1 MAGPTDTEELNEL
14 HLAELHAR
22 AAAAGVEG
30 YRLLRREAL
39 IEKLGGVPA
48 SAPAP
53 SRGRR
58 RRAPDVDPERDT
70 DEVEAVADA
79 EPVAE
84 TPADDGE
91 ETPRPRRRR
100 GRRGGRGRGG
110 GEREK
115 LAPEAGQR
123 EADGGSERRDDS
135 DAETEQVTGTLELTR
150 QRHGFLRVPGSDE
163 DVYVSASQVRRCEL
177 KAGDEV
183 TGPARAPRRGERH
196 RALVRVELVNGA
208 EPVDLPA
215 GAAPGR
221 AGRPADAEPEA
232 TAPDGP
238 DFDSFTAASPARRIT
253 LPDAADTLPRA
264 VDLLAPLAFGQRVLV
279 RSAPRSGRTA
289 LLRALAST
297 LAATEGVDLTV
308 LLIDE
313 RPEEVAAW
321 SETVAAESLALASAD
336 ISPGEQVKVATT
348 ALDRARAKA
357 AAGGDTVLL
366 CDSLTRLAVAADG
379 VAEVKRLF
387 GSGRELAEEGAGS
400 LTVIATAL
408 DEGDDDGS
416 AERAV
421 ATTETS
427 LVTLDPSLA
436 EEGIVPALR
445 FGECRI
451 VGEEHLLSEEECDG
465 LRHLRVKLAELVPPE
480 AATFIRELLAEHPT
494 NAEALKSLA

>member
-1 MAGPTDTEELNEL
+1 MAGPTDTEELSEL

-39 IEKLGGVPA
+39 IERLGGSPA
-48 SAPAP
+48 AAP

-58 RRAPDVDPERDT
+58 RRAPDVDLERDT
-70 DEVEAVADA
+70 DEVEAIAEAEKPA
-79 EPVAE
+79 EPTDE
-84 TPADDGE
+84 GGE
-91 ETPRPRRRR
+91 DASRPRRRR
-100 GRRGGRGRGG
+100 GRRGGRGRG
-110 GEREK
+110 EREK
-115 LAPEAGQR
+115 LAPEAG
-123 EADGGSERRDDS
+123 EGGAAGAGEERDDS
-135 DAETEQVTGTLELTR
+135 DEAATEQVTGTLELTR
-150 QRHGFLRVPGSDE
+150 QRHGFLRVPGSDD

-177 KAGDEV
+177 KADDEV
-183 TGPARAPRRGERH
+183 TGPARAPRRSERH

-221 AGRPADAEPEA
+221 AGRPTKSEAEPVA
-232 TAPDGP
+232 AGP
-238 DFDSFTAASPARRIT
+238 DFDSFTAAPPSRRIA
-253 LPDAADTLPRA
+253 LPDGADPLPRA

-279 RSAPRSGRTA
+279 RSVPRSGRTA

-297 LAATEGVDLTV
+297 LAVTEGVDLTV

-313 RPEEVAAW
+313 RPEEVPAW
-321 SETVAAESLALASAD
+321 SEAVAAESLALAPAD
-336 ISPGEQVKVATT
+336 LSPGEQVKVATA

-357 AAGGDTVLL
+357 AEGADAVLL
-366 CDSLTRLAVAADG
+366 CDSLSRLAVAADG
-379 VAEVKRLF
+379 LGEVKRLF
-387 GSGRELAEEGAGS
+387 GSGRDLADDAAGS

-445 FGECRI
+445 FAECRA
-451 VGEEHLLSEEECDG
+451 VGEENLLSEQERDG
-465 LRHLRVKLAELVPPE
+465 LRHLRTKLADLVPPE
-480 AATFIRELLAEHPT
+480 AAKFLRELLAEHAT